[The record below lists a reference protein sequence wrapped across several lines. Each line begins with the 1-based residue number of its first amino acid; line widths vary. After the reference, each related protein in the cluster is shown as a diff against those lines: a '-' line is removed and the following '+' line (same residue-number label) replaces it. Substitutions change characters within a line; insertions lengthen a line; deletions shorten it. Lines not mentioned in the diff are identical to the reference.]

1 MNTPTM
7 ASVFQ
12 QLAGIG
18 DVQCIVQPQ
27 RRGAEDENGIS
38 KRQREVLSPALENL
52 KRSGRIKVTSHEDG
66 SEWYEIIR

>member
-1 MNTPTM
+1 MFLLGNAP
-7 ASVFQ
+7 SHE
-12 QLAGIG
+12 LS
-18 DVQCIVQPQ
+18 
-27 RRGAEDENGIS
+27 RRSLHNGIS